1 MHDSIQYDPIQG
13 QGLGHKPFKFGNPAI
28 FKSISA
34 ILNGSWQQIPKLG
47 HNDYIWSGQIF
58 DIFCV
63 TWLKLAE
70 TSVTKSR
77 PSVSYEANFYSF

>member
-1 MHDSIQYDPIQG
+1 MEA
-13 QGLGHKPFKFGNPAI
+13 GN
-28 FKSISA
+28 
-34 ILNGSWQQIPKLG
+34 WQQIPKLG